1 MYPTY
6 KKTRES
12 ASPTELPNN
21 CYAQKAKTQ
30 FWILGIVV
38 MGAMIYTLV
47 AFNGRN
53 QVASLTNAAVPPSL
67 QVQNIAS
74 VPCPYCANGFLD
86 AQGRCNNPQC
96 PIYSPDWGKPSSAS
110 VPCPYCPGFLDVQG
124 RCNVPQ
130 CSIYSPNWGKPSSA
144 SVPCPYCPGFL
155 DVQGRCNVP
164 QCSIYSPNWGKP
176 SGRQTSTLRQVLIKE
191 LAMEVK
197 PANGST
203 GVDIHAI
210 YIGGNGEKAGLRAGD
225 IISRFNG
232 RRVKDVEHF
241 QSLVAQATPESNV
254 KIRVIRDQKRI
265 DSTVMVG
272 EGEMEGVTIPVK

>member
-130 CSIYSPNWGKPSSA
+130 CSIYSPNWGKPS
-144 SVPCPYCPGFL
+144 
-155 DVQGRCNVP
+155 
-164 QCSIYSPNWGKP
+164 
-176 SGRQTSTLRQVLIKE
+176 GRQTSILRQVLIKE